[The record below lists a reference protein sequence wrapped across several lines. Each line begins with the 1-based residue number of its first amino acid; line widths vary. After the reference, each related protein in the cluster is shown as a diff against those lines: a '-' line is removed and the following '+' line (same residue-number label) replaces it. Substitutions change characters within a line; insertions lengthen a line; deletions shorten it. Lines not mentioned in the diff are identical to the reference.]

1 MPETAIDEHRNFS
14 GREDHVGAYLLFPD
28 NKRSIDTI
36 PESEPVQRPP
46 YFELRNGA
54 AAAI

>member
-1 MPETAIDEHRNFS
+1 MPETTIDEYRNFS

-28 NKRSIDTI
+28 NKRSINTI
-36 PESEPVQRPP
+36 PEPETVQRPP
-46 YFELRNGA
+46 YFEFRIGP